1 MSSNG
6 FKEIVS
12 FFKTARHL
20 WGRCPN
26 CDCVFRL
33 SDAAISSSPNPPR
46 DWLARLKRQ
55 EASLALREQDLIVR
69 DNELLTREENLREGE
84 WDLKRG
90 QRNLERDAK
99 IRVREI
105 LGSETEIKKLIRIER
120 KAAVKSSRS
129 TLIGRLMER
138 MAPCLQRFGY
148 SPLDMRTIC
157 DPMDY
162 VVFDGL
168 TVERRVKRIT
178 FVEVKCGRS
187 VLSSAQRS
195 IVEAIDKGRV
205 ETEVWEIGE
214 HGIPIAQQFSR
225 PGRFALPSAED

>member
-26 CDCVFRL
+26 CDSVFRL
-33 SDAAISSSPNPPR
+33 SDAAISSNPKPPR
-46 DWLARLKRQ
+46 DWLTKLKRQ
-55 EASLALREQDLIVR
+55 EANLALQEQDLMVQDDEIRGREDDLR
-69 DNELLTREENLREGE
+69 DGE
-84 WDLKRG
+84 WELQRG
-90 QRNLERDAK
+90 QRNLERDSK

-105 LGSETEIKKLIRIER
+105 LGSETEIKKLIKLER
-120 KAAVKSSRS
+120 KAAVKTSRS

-157 DPMDY
+157 DPVDY

-187 VLSSAQRS
+187 VLSPAQRS
-195 IVEAIDKGRV
+195 IVEAVDKGRV

-225 PGRFALPSAED
+225 PSRFALPPDED